1 MGLVL
6 EGIRVLDLSRV
17 IAGPFCSQILADF
30 GAEVIKVEDPNLGDP
45 GRWNSNDASK
55 KSALFYTV
63 NRNKKSITLDLKK
76 EEGKRIFKNM
86 ARESDVVID
95 QFRPGVMD
103 QLGLGYKELSSI
115 NKGIIYCALSGYGS
129 TGPMAR
135 LAGHDLNFQSIA
147 GITGC
152 TGVPH
157 ITGIETAAL
166 AGGAL
171 YAALGI
177 VLALYNREITGK
189 GQMCDVSMVDGSI
202 SLLAYALSE
211 WSQSRRLPYRNT
223 GYYAFYN
230 IYRTKDN
237 RYISLAAVETKFWQE
252 FCDKL
257 ELTQY
262 IEFQRDL
269 SLQGEIKA
277 AIQAKFLEKTRDQW
291 MEFFQ
296 GSDICI
302 TPVLSLEE
310 MYNHPQVI
318 YREMITRVTD
328 YDSGQELT
336 LAGIPIKL
344 SATPGK
350 MKLTFPKLGEHNTE
364 ILLSLGYNLEDI
376 EKLKR
381 NKVI

>member
-1 MGLVL
+1 
-6 EGIRVLDLSRV
+6 
-17 IAGPFCSQILADF
+17 
-30 GAEVIKVEDPNLGDP
+30 
-45 GRWNSNDASK
+45 
-55 KSALFYTV
+55 
-63 NRNKKSITLDLKK
+63 
-76 EEGKRIFKNM
+76 
-86 ARESDVVID
+86 
-95 QFRPGVMD
+95 
-103 QLGLGYKELSSI
+103 
-115 NKGIIYCALSGYGS
+115 
-129 TGPMAR
+129 
-135 LAGHDLNFQSIA
+135 
-147 GITGC
+147 
-152 TGVPH
+152 
-157 ITGIETAAL
+157 
-166 AGGAL
+166 
-171 YAALGI
+171 
-177 VLALYNREITGK
+177 
-189 GQMCDVSMVDGSI
+189 
-202 SLLAYALSE
+202 
-211 WSQSRRLPYRNT
+211 